1 MLYDFISGDVPF
13 LGGGGVLI
21 HFRVQFAWDFSAC
34 LGLKTS

>member
-13 LGGGGVLI
+13 LGGVLT
-21 HFRVQFAWDFSAC
+21 HFRVRFAWDLSAC